1 MKGQRPLAIAGLA
14 AALSLVAAFAPAR
27 STRSASSGGP
37 KAHANVRIGLVFD
50 IGGRGDK
57 SFNDAAYVGLTR
69 AEHELGVDVSYLE
82 PSGSE
87 DRESALRLFASR
99 GYDLVIGVGFIFSSD
114 VDAVARAYPSIHFA
128 CIDYFAGPNG
138 IPSNVAALAFR
149 EEEGSYLVGA
159 AAGLTSRSKHVGF
172 VGGMTGPLIKKFE
185 VGYAAGVAAACPTC
199 TVHVGY
205 AGTTPD
211 AYRDPAK
218 GKAIALSQISSGA
231 DVIYHAS
238 GATGH
243 GVFEAAKARG
253 ARAIGVDSDQ
263 YDEMPGTVL
272 TSMIK
277 RADVAVFNTILSVV
291 NGKFNGGF
299 HVFGLKEDGV
309 DYVHEGSHAQGLGVE
324 VKQKVEELRARVVS
338 GAVSVPSK

>member
-1 MKGQRPLAIAGLA
+1 VKSMVVAAAA
-14 AALSLVAAFAPAR
+14 AALAALLTFAPAR
-27 STRSASSGGP
+27 KKEVGGAKGEKKYP
-37 KAHANVRIGLVFD
+37 GVRIGLVFD

-69 AEHELGVDVSYLE
+69 AENELGVDVSYLE

-114 VDAVARAYPSIHFA
+114 VDAVARAYPKVHFA
-128 CIDYFAGPNG
+128 CIDYFAGPSG
-138 IPSNVAALAFR
+138 IPENVAALSFR

-159 AAGLTSRSKHVGF
+159 VAGLTSQTKHVGF

-185 VGYAAGVAAACPTC
+185 VGYASGVAAACPTC
-199 TVHVGY
+199 TVHIGY

-218 GKAIALSQISSGA
+218 GKAIALSHISSGA

-253 ARAIGVDSDQ
+253 AKAIGVDSDQ
-263 YDEMPGTVL
+263 FDEMPGTVL
-272 TSMIK
+272 TSMVK
-277 RADVAVFNTILSVV
+277 RADVAVFNTIASAAK
-291 NGKFNGGF
+291 GEFQGGF

-309 DYVHEGSHAQGLGVE
+309 DYIHEGPHASGISAE